1 MKRFL
6 LRAAVVALAISIG
19 LYLANTSLLG
29 PAMTGKPT
37 LLAHRGLAQTFPS
50 EGVEND
56 TCTASRMR
64 PPEHPY
70 LENTIASM
78 HAAFAAGADIVEFDV
93 HPTTDGKF
101 AVFHDWT
108 IDCRTNGKGVTR
120 EKSLAELKA
129 LDIGYG
135 YTADGGKTYPFR
147 GTGVGLMPSLDEV
160 LTAFPDKRF
169 LVHVKSRDAEEGKKL
184 AARLSEL
191 PEGDR
196 ARLMVYGDDTP
207 LAALRETLPEV
218 RMMGRGTFL
227 RCLTRYIGLG
237 WSSYVPADCRGTML
251 LVPANYAG
259 ILWGWPNRFLSR
271 MRAAGTDVFL
281 IGPYTGGEFTTGI
294 DTATDVGL
302 LPGGYDGG
310 IWTNRI
316 HAIAPLVAG
325 RD

>member
-1 MKRFL
+1 MGFL
-6 LRAAVVALAISIG
+6 RKAAIGSVVIAAG
-19 LYLANTSLLG
+19 LFVANTSLLG

-50 EGVEND
+50 EGIEND
-56 TCTASRMR
+56 TCTASRIR

-78 HAAFAAGADIVEFDV
+78 QAAFAAGADIVEFDI

-108 IDCRTNGKGVTR
+108 VDCRTNGKGITR
-120 EKSLAELKA
+120 EKSFAELKA

-135 YTADGGKTYPFR
+135 YTADGGQTFPFR

-169 LVHVKSRDAEEGKKL
+169 LVHVKSRDAEEGKTL

-191 PEGDR
+191 PESAR
-196 ARLMVYGDDTP
+196 ARLTVYGHDTP
-207 LAALRETLPEV
+207 LAALHERLPDMRV
-218 RMMGRGTFL
+218 MGRGTFM
-227 RCLTRYIGLG
+227 RCLMRYIGLG
-237 WSSYVPADCRGTML
+237 WSSYVPADCRNTIL

-259 ILWGWPNRFLSR
+259 ILWGWPNRFLAR
-271 MRAAGTDVFL
+271 MREAGTDVFL
-281 IGPYTGGEFTTGI
+281 IGPYTGGEFSTGV

-302 LPGGYDGG
+302 LPAGYDGG

-325 RD
+325 RN